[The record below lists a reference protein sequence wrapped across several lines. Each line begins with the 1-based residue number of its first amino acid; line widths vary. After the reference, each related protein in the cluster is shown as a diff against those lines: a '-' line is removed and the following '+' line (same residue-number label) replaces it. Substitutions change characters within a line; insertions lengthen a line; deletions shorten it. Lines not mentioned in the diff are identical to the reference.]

1 MTGTLWIIKNGALH
15 KDVENCKNFK
25 DNMCEAAYYINN
37 SSELKKGWF
46 FKYMQL
52 TGTWIIM
59 FTNFVPISLLVSLD
73 LVKLYQGFF
82 MSWDVIMYDEE
93 EDMAMRAQAINLNEE
108 LGQVEYIFSDKTGT
122 LTCNVMEFKKFSAGQ
137 QFYGTGE
144 KPTTKQLP
152 NVNFHDPKM
161 FENLKNNDKALINRV
176 NYQAK
181 YIKNIDEFI
190 GKIID
195 KTVIPIQLE
204 IQPGRES
211 GKKLCWMSCPYCYG
225 GSADNTGTRLDIDKY
240 LSVLDETVNGP
251 YGNINK
257 IIVAG
262 GQNVITT
269 VGRVGVCATVT
280 VTKAIHIITSEKQ
293 HHHRK

>member
-93 EDMAMRAQAINLNEE
+93 EDMAMRA
-108 LGQVEYIFSDKTGT
+108 
-122 LTCNVMEFKKFSAGQ
+122 
-137 QFYGTGE
+137 
-144 KPTTKQLP
+144 
-152 NVNFHDPKM
+152 
-161 FENLKNNDKALINRV
+161 
-176 NYQAK
+176 
-181 YIKNIDEFI
+181 
-190 GKIID
+190 
-195 KTVIPIQLE
+195 
-204 IQPGRES
+204 
-211 GKKLCWMSCPYCYG
+211 
-225 GSADNTGTRLDIDKY
+225 
-240 LSVLDETVNGP
+240 
-251 YGNINK
+251 
-257 IIVAG
+257 
-262 GQNVITT
+262 
-269 VGRVGVCATVT
+269 
-280 VTKAIHIITSEKQ
+280 
-293 HHHRK
+293 